1 MSSAWGVIRSALTSA
16 RTRCLERVHRDER
29 GSISIVTVFTLL
41 MFTILLVML
50 VNIGTHVDD
59 KLKMQNAADAS
70 TYSGGLVLA
79 RGMNG
84 IAFGNHLLCDVFAM
98 TAFLR
103 EARDRNAESQ
113 VPTVLAA
120 WRRTG
125 ELLQNAEFLKFRLLG
140 QAIIDKVPK
149 EQEAVTAYG
158 EMSASAARLTLPV
171 FEHILAERLIG
182 RFQRDLLETVP
193 QIAQQVTN
201 EVARRHGLLGPSDQ
215 DGSSPLAA
223 RYEEQRGRQYG
234 VLWKTSV
241 QPVALGDEVTPQR
254 RTLPVVDP
262 DPNEL
267 DYPQLDYA
275 EEYLR
280 AALQQRRDISKR
292 YLNDWNFDRLT
303 LFRLGAK
310 MSSFYPLWRA
320 ATCGQLEKLLNQ
332 DYPLTNLPL
341 VIRRTDDGRE
351 MQAIIRQSENLFPDF
366 RMSVLNDWDYP
377 IVMDGI
383 RGTVDLNNYL
393 DRNFHFVGVV
403 TRRHRPE
410 TGPGVFHNL
419 LSNQSDAQTFSQAM
433 LFIPRPRKVL
443 GDRSA
448 RTGGSGSTLESL
460 GGTFGYTAEVGA
472 GGATLGGGQQR
483 PVNVYDEI
491 WFLEGW
497 PTNFDLF
504 NQNWMVQIVPAT
516 TRNMPQILGANP
528 GGDLSAFRMPN
539 YGNIPSRTLKQ
550 VNHH

>member
-1 MSSAWGVIRSALTSA
+1 MQSAWDAVQSALQNLS
-16 RTRCLERVHRDER
+16 TRCLLRVHRDQR

-103 EARDRNAESQ
+103 ESRDRNAEQQ
-113 VPTVLAA
+113 VPTILEA

-125 ELLQNAEFLKFRLLG
+125 ELLQNSQFEKFRTLG
-140 QAIIDKVPK
+140 IAIVDKVPK
-149 EQEAVTAYG
+149 EQEAVTAFG
-158 EMSASAARLTLPV
+158 EMSSEAAKLTLPV
-171 FEHILAERLIG
+171 FEYILSERLIG

-193 QIAQQVTN
+193 VISQQVTN
-201 EVARRHGLLGPSDQ
+201 EVARRHGLLGPSDD
-215 DGSSPLAA
+215 DGASPLAS
-223 RYEEQRGRQYG
+223 RYEQQRGAQFG
-234 VLWKTSV
+234 VLWKTIV
-241 QPVALGDEVTPQR
+241 QPVALGDEVTPQN

-267 DYPQLDYA
+267 DYQQVDHA

-280 AALQQRRDISKR
+280 HALQQRRDISKR
-292 YLNDWNFDRLT
+292 YLNDWNFDRLA
-303 LFRLGAK
+303 LFRIGAK
-310 MSSFYPLWRA
+310 MSSFYPLWRT

-341 VIRRTDDGRE
+341 VMRRTDDGRE
-351 MQAIIRQSENLFPDF
+351 MQGIINQAEGLDPTLRLSIINDF
-366 RMSVLNDWDYP
+366 DHPML
-377 IVMDGI
+377 MDNM
-383 RGTVDLNNYL
+383 RSLVDLNNYI

-403 TRRHRPE
+403 TRQHRPE

-419 LSNQSDAQTFSQAM
+419 LAARSDAQTFSQVM

-448 RTGGSGSTLESL
+448 RGNGVVSL
-460 GGTFGYTAEVGA
+460 GGTLGYTAEIGMGASPGA
-472 GGATLGGGQQR
+472 GGR
-483 PVNVYDEI
+483 PANIFDEI
-491 WFLEGW
+491 WFVEGW
-497 PTNFDLF
+497 PTNVDLF
-504 NQNWMVQIVPAT
+504 NQNWMVQLVPAT
-516 TRNMPQILGANP
+516 TKNMPQILTANP
-528 GGDLSAFRMPN
+528 GGSMSAFRMPN
-539 YGNIPSRTLKQ
+539 YANLPSRTLKQ
-550 VNHH
+550 VSHH